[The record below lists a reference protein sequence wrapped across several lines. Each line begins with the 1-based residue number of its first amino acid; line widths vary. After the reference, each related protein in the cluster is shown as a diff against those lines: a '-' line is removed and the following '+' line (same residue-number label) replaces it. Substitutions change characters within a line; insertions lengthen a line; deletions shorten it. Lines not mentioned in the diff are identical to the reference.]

1 MTTTPIA
8 KLSLDEIAS
17 AVMLLKHRCMQLG
30 LFKTMHALEGATKAV
45 GWELAEQI
53 EAKQSLAKKD
63 AAYRRRW
70 HETGT
75 MPKHP

>member
-8 KLSLDEIAS
+8 KLTRDEIAS
-17 AVMLLKHRCMQLG
+17 AVMLLKHRCGQLG
-30 LFKTMHALEGATKAV
+30 MFKTMHALEPATKAV

-53 EAKQSLAKKD
+53 EAKQGLAKKD

-70 HETGT
+70 HETSSREA
-75 MPKHP
+75 